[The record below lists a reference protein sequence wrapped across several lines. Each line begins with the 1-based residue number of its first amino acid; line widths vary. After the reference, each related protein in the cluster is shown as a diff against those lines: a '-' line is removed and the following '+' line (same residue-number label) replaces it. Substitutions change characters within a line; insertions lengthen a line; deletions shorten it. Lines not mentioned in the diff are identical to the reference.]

1 MNVRVRGLLI
11 VLGSAAAAAPLY
23 WLLYY
28 VLADGNRTRVPA
40 YPLALPV
47 VGMIYGATELVSG
60 RPFADLA
67 RAWDSLPRWV
77 QIPLGL
83 VVGAALVVGIFY
95 GAAFVLTG
103 GKF

>member
-11 VLGSAAAAAPLY
+11 VLGSAAVAAPLY

-28 VLADGNRTRVPA
+28 VLAGGERTRVLV

-47 VGMIYGATELVSG
+47 VGMIYGATEMVAG
-60 RPFADLA
+60 RPFADIA
-67 RAWDSLPRWV
+67 TAWDSLPRWV

-83 VVGAALVVGIFY
+83 VVGVALVVGIFY